1 MWQTEVMLGAI
12 IMIIILVVVIPVAVL
27 MSGAIGASL
36 IGGLLKKN
44 VDEDHEGS
52 ELLEV
57 SESNPYKEQH
67 LEEG

>member
-1 MWQTEVMLGAI
+1 MLGAI

-52 ELLEV
+52 
-57 SESNPYKEQH
+57 
-67 LEEG
+67 